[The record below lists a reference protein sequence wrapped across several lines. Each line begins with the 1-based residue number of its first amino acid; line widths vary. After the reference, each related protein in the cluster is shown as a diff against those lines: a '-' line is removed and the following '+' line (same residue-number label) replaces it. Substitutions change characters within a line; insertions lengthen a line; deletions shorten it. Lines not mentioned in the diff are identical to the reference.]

1 MHSLAKE
8 LNETIQRENP
18 YVYEML
24 SGLAKELYF
33 PKEGILSQSAEAGKK
48 ANKYNA
54 TIGTALEN
62 GKPMHLKVIQDTLS
76 AYDPKDLYLYAP
88 PAGKPQLRKEWRK
101 KMLAESPSLQGKTFS
116 TPIVTNALT
125 HGLSIAADLFA
136 DEGDALIL
144 PDKNWEN
151 YDMVFDIRRHAHTVT
166 YPLYNEE
173 NKFNAEALYQAIL
186 SQKEKGKAI
195 VLLNFPNNPTG
206 YTPGAEEGA
215 AIVKAI
221 TDAADAGINVVAI
234 TDDAYYSLFFEDS
247 LHESLFGALSN
258 AHERVLAVKIDG
270 ATKEEYIW
278 GFRVGFI
285 TYGSTS
291 EALLAALEEKT
302 KGIIRATISSGPHP
316 SQTFVLHAL
325 QSPEFKEQKLEKF
338 NIMKGRANKVKE
350 VLDNGKFDDAWDYY
364 PFNSGYFMCLKL
376 KTVDADKLRLHLL
389 DEYGVG
395 TIALSGTDLRVA
407 FSCIEEEGIEELF
420 ELIYKGVKD
429 IEA

>member
-8 LNETIQRENP
+8 LNETIQKENP

-173 NKFNAEALYQAIL
+173 NKFNAQALM
-186 SQKEKGKAI
+186 KR
-195 VLLNFPNNPTG
+195 F
-206 YTPGAEEGA
+206 
-215 AIVKAI
+215 
-221 TDAADAGINVVAI
+221 
-234 TDDAYYSLFFEDS
+234 
-247 LHESLFGALSN
+247 
-258 AHERVLAVKIDG
+258 LAK
-270 ATKEEYIW
+270 
-278 GFRVGFI
+278 
-285 TYGSTS
+285 
-291 EALLAALEEKT
+291 KT
-302 KGIIRATISSGPHP
+302 KAK
-316 SQTFVLHAL
+316 Q
-325 QSPEFKEQKLEKF
+325 
-338 NIMKGRANKVKE
+338 
-350 VLDNGKFDDAWDYY
+350 
-364 PFNSGYFMCLKL
+364 
-376 KTVDADKLRLHLL
+376 
-389 DEYGVG
+389 
-395 TIALSGTDLRVA
+395 
-407 FSCIEEEGIEELF
+407 LF
-420 ELIYKGVKD
+420 C
-429 IEA
+429 